1 MLTRDPVRVS
11 ILAGLIFLVPQALA
25 QKPEVSTT
33 RDSGWI
39 RISTAWL
46 TDPPTR

>member
-11 ILAGLIFLVPQALA
+11 ILAGLIFLVPQALV

-33 RDSGWI
+33 RLSGWI
-39 RISTAWL
+39 KLSTSWL
-46 TDPPTR
+46 TD

>member
-25 QKPEVSTT
+25 QKPAVSTT
-33 RDSGWI
+33 RVSGWI
-39 RISTAWL
+39 KLSTAWL
-46 TDPPTR
+46 TD